1 MECPRS
7 SWVKVCAG
15 LPRVP
20 KTPLFAGME
29 RPSQQSSPL
38 PANDLKGCRLDTFF
52 VEKLRSQMTF
62 NKMLEAML
70 VISQVSS

>member
-1 MECPRS
+1 MECSRS

-20 KTPLFAGME
+20 RAPLFAVME
-29 RPSQQSSPL
+29 RPCQQSSPL
-38 PANDLKGCRLDTFF
+38 PANYLKGCRLDTFF
-52 VEKLRSQMTF
+52 VEKSRSQMTF